1 MIRLRKFSL
10 KSFFR
15 LLAVFIFLT
24 VTCNGYSQRVPKKE
38 IGSPLTDTIRP
49 RAMPNIIDTVPVRT
63 IITADSILPSADST
77 DVLGEDSIP
86 VVRTDTFSL
95 KLSKDSL
102 DAPIKYYA
110 EDSMVVSM
118 RTKEIVLYGKTQ
130 TDYNTITLNAPTV
143 RLNQSSQTINAVSSR
158 DSAGNIVE
166 FVKFKDKDQ
175 EFQSDKID
183 YNFKSQKAL
192 TENTITQSDQLF
204 VHGETVKKMDK
215 DVTFINRGFFTT
227 CNLDEPHFGF
237 RANRMKIV
245 TKKTAISG
253 PVHPE
258 FEGVPVPVYIP
269 FGYFPLSQ
277 GRKSGLLA
285 PQFAT
290 NEQTGLGLER
300 LGYYKVI
307 NDYWDAQLYGN
318 VYSYGSWSAN
328 INPTYRKRYRY
339 QGAFNFG
346 LQKTKFNFKGDPDYF
361 TGNTFTL
368 TWSHSTDTRARPGTS
383 FSASVNASSTQY
395 NRLVTN
401 NPVQNYDNQGQS
413 SITYSKSWEAGYNLT
428 ASASHRQNNITREY
442 EVVLPNLGFTVPT
455 LYPLQPKDY
464 AGERKWYHQ
473 LGIGYQGTASNKV
486 NFYDTAFSLKQLS
499 DTLQWGATH
508 NIPITLSLPPILGGA
523 VVVSPSITYSQ
534 VWVSRETI
542 RYWDTTASDKGLR
555 DSVTTITRKAFNV
568 DQQAAFGLSFNT
580 ALYGTYQFKNSRVV
594 AIRHVIRP
602 TFGINYRPDL
612 SSKYYDDVQVDSTGR
627 TYGFS
632 RLQGG
637 ITQGYSRGRSGG
649 ISFGIDN
656 NVEMKVRNRKDTT
669 GENAFKKI
677 RLIDGFGFNSSY
689 NFLADS
695 FRLAPISIYFRN
707 NLFDKINITASA
719 NMSPY
724 QYDTLGYEIDKYVW
738 ANGIRLGRITNAQ
751 VSLST
756 TFQSKPRDEEKAKQR
771 EENVNSQLNDP
782 ALQNE
787 RQRLL
792 DYMQQN
798 PAEFVDFNIPWQFSL
813 SYSFGYS
820 SGFDPSLARFNNR
833 TTSTASFNGSFS
845 LTPKWNFSV
854 SGYVD
859 VKTQNLENFNM
870 AISREMH
877 CWQMSITVTPV
888 GYFRSFGFTI
898 SPKSGLLQDLR
909 INRNRSF
916 FTTR

>member
-1 MIRLRKFSL
+1 M
-10 KSFFR
+10 
-15 LLAVFIFLT
+15 
-24 VTCNGYSQRVPKKE
+24 P
-38 IGSPLTDTIRP
+38 DTIP
-49 RAMPNIIDTVPVRT
+49 PKVV
-63 IITADSILPSADST
+63 ITADTVLAST
-77 DVLGEDSIP
+77 DTTSFGEDSIP
-86 VVRTDTFSL
+86 VQRTDTFSL
-95 KLSKDSL
+95 KLSKDTL

-110 EDSMVVSM
+110 EDSMVVSL
-118 RTKEIVLYGKTQ
+118 RTKEIILYGKTQ
-130 TDYNTITLNAPTV
+130 TEYNSITLNAPTV
-143 RLNQSSQTINAVSSR
+143 RLEQSTQTIHATSLK
-158 DSAGNIVE
+158 DSTGAITE
-166 FVKFKDKDQ
+166 KVKFKDGEQ
-175 EFQSDKID
+175 EFESDLID
-183 YNFKSQKAL
+183 VNMKTQKAL
-192 TENTITQSDQLF
+192 TANTITQSDQLF
-204 VHGETVKKMDK
+204 VHGEKVKKVSK
-215 DVTFINRGFFTT
+215 DVTFIDRGFFTT

-237 RANRMKIV
+237 RANRMKLV
-245 TKKTAISG
+245 NKKTAISG

-290 NEQTGLGLER
+290 NDYTGLGLER

-318 VYSYGSWSAN
+318 IYSYGSWSAN

-339 QGAFNFG
+339 QGAMNFG
-346 LQKTKFNFKGDPDYF
+346 IQHSKFNFKGDPDYSVQ
-361 TGNTFTL
+361 NTFTL

-383 FSASVNASSTQY
+383 FTASVNASSTRY
-395 NRLVTN
+395 NERVTN
-401 NPVQNYDNQGQS
+401 NPIQNYQNQGTS

-428 ASASHRQNNITREY
+428 ASATHNQNNLTRTY
-442 EVVLPNLGFTVPT
+442 DISLPNLGFSVPT
-455 LYPLQPKDY
+455 IYPLQPKDY

-473 LGIGYQGTASNKV
+473 LGIGYQGTALNRIS
-486 NFYDTAFSLKQLS
+486 FYDTAFSLQKIK
-499 DTLQWGATH
+499 DTAMWGATH

-523 VVVSPSITYSQ
+523 VVVSPSVTYSQ

-542 RYWDTTASDKGLR
+542 RFWDTTGRSLPVPQR
-555 DSVTTITRKAFNV
+555 DSVTTIYRQGFNI
-568 DQQAAFGLSFNT
+568 DQQASFGLSFNT
-580 ALYGTYQFKNSRVV
+580 AMYGTYQFKNSRVV

-602 TFGINYRPDL
+602 TFGMNYRPDL
-612 SSKYYDDVQVDSTGR
+612 SSKFYDDVQIDSTGK
-627 TYGFS
+627 TFGFS

-649 ISFGIDN
+649 ISFGLDN

-669 GENAFKKI
+669 GENAYKKI

-724 QYDTLGYEIDKYVW
+724 KYDERGYEIDEYVW
-738 ANGIRLGRITNAQ
+738 SDGIRLGRITNAQ
-751 VSLST
+751 VSMST

-771 EENVNSQLNDP
+771 DENVNNQLNDP
-782 ALQNE
+782 VLQNE

-792 DYMQQN
+792 EYMQQN

-820 SGFDPSLARFNNR
+820 SGFDAALARFNNI

-854 SGYVD
+854 SGYAD
-859 VKTQNLENFNM
+859 IKTRRLENFNM

-877 CWQMSITVTPV
+877 CWQLSITVTPV
-888 GYFRSFGFTI
+888 GYTKSFGFTI
-898 SPKSGLLQDLR
+898 SPKSGILQDLR

-916 FTTR
+916 FTAR

>member
-24 VTCNGYSQRVPKKE
+24 VTCNGYSQRAPKKE

-49 RAMPNIIDTVPVRT
+49 RALNNIIDTVPVKT
-63 IITADSILPSADST
+63 IITADTILPPADSS
-77 DVLGEDSIP
+77 DVMDELGEDSIP
-86 VVRTDTFSL
+86 VTRTDTFSL

-118 RTKEIVLYGKTQ
+118 RTKEIILYGKTQ
-130 TDYNTITLNAPTV
+130 IDYNTLTLNAPTV
-143 RLNQSSQTINAVSSR
+143 KLNQSSQTINAMSR
-158 DSAGNIVE
+158 KDSTGAIVE
-166 FVKFKDKDQ
+166 FVKFKDKEQ
-175 EFQSDKID
+175 EFQSDRID
-183 YNFKSQKAL
+183 YNLKTQKAL
-192 TENTITQSDQLF
+192 TTNTITQSDQLF
-204 VHGETVKKMDK
+204 VHGEQVKKMDK

-300 LGYYKVI
+300 IGYYKVI

-339 QGAFNFG
+339 QGATNFG
-346 LQKTKFNFKGDPDYF
+346 IQHSKFNFKGDPDYSVQ
-361 TGNTFTL
+361 NTFTL

-383 FSASVNASSTQY
+383 FAASVNASSTRY
-395 NRLVTN
+395 NERVTN
-401 NPVQNYDNQGQS
+401 NPTINYQNQNTS

-428 ASASHRQNNITREY
+428 ASATHSQNNLSRTYDIS
-442 EVVLPNLGFTVPT
+442 LPNLGFTVPT

-473 LGIGYQGTASNKV
+473 LGIGYQGTALNRNS
-486 NFYDTAFSLKQLS
+486 FYDTAFSLQKIK
-499 DTLQWGATH
+499 DTAMWGATH

-523 VVVSPSITYSQ
+523 VVVSPSVTYSQ

-542 RYWDTTASDKGLR
+542 RTWDTSGRAKGLR
-555 DSVTTITRKAFNV
+555 DSVTTTFRQGFNI
-568 DQQAAFGLSFNT
+568 DQQASFGLSFNT
-580 ALYGTYQFKNSRVV
+580 ALYGTYQFKSSRIV

-602 TFGINYRPDL
+602 TFGFNYRPDL
-612 SSKYYDDVQVDSTGR
+612 SSKYYDNVQIDSSGK
-627 TYGFS
+627 TYSFS

-637 ITQGYSRGRSGG
+637 ITQGYSQGRTGG
-649 ISFGIDN
+649 ISFGLDN
-656 NVEMKVRNRKDTT
+656 NLEMKVRNRKDTT

-695 FRLAPISIYFRN
+695 FRMAPISIYFRN

-724 QYDTLGYEIDKYVW
+724 QY
-738 ANGIRLGRITNAQ
+738 
-751 VSLST
+751 
-756 TFQSKPRDEEKAKQR
+756 
-771 EENVNSQLNDP
+771 
-782 ALQNE
+782 
-787 RQRLL
+787 
-792 DYMQQN
+792 
-798 PAEFVDFNIPWQFSL
+798 
-813 SYSFGYS
+813 
-820 SGFDPSLARFNNR
+820 
-833 TTSTASFNGSFS
+833 
-845 LTPKWNFSV
+845 
-854 SGYVD
+854 
-859 VKTQNLENFNM
+859 
-870 AISREMH
+870 
-877 CWQMSITVTPV
+877 
-888 GYFRSFGFTI
+888 
-898 SPKSGLLQDLR
+898 
-909 INRNRSF
+909 
-916 FTTR
+916 